1 MFIINAPMLFNTVWK
16 VMKGFFDENTQK
28 KIQILG
34 SNYRNKLLEKIDDDK
49 LPDFLGG
56 KAECHL
62 ERNIGPWN
70 PEGKELYGVKN
81 KMEIDIEENSD

>member
-1 MFIINAPMLFNTVWK
+1 
-16 VMKGFFDENTQK
+16 
-28 KIQILG
+28 
-34 SNYRNKLLEKIDDDK
+34 
-49 LPDFLGG
+49 
-56 KAECHL
+56 L

>member
-1 MFIINAPMLFNTVWK
+1 
-16 VMKGFFDENTQK
+16 
-28 KIQILG
+28 LG